1 MQADWRKKETAPPAS
16 WPEKGAVKAID
27 LALRY
32 REGLDLVLKGINVDI
47 KAGEKVC
54 VAPLISGS
62 VLKLPCTSKS
72 KHRPAQSSLTFSTFV
87 ILNVMVCQCH
97 ICSFLACK
105 V

>member
-1 MQADWRKKETAPPAS
+1 MPPAS

-62 VLKLPCTSKS
+62 VFKFAFYIKIQAQTSS
-72 KHRPAQSSLTFSTFV
+72 VLSHIFNFCHLECDGLSMSHLFLFFSL
-87 ILNVMVCQCH
+87 
-97 ICSFLACK
+97 
-105 V
+105 